1 METKSRF
8 EPVRAGPVF
17 EGHQLK
23 NSQDPSP
30 SLPPDIPSIFSQALA
45 CHQTGRLADA
55 ERLYRVVLRSQ
66 PLHFNSLNL
75 LGLLL
80 YQRGEYTAAMGHLDL
95 ALTVSPNDAAAY
107 NYRGATLKE
116 LGRPDDALASYSKA
130 IALNPKFAD
139 AYYNRG
145 NVLKEQRRFEE
156 ALTDYDQAIALNPD
170 HADAL
175 NSRGAALRALRR
187 LEEALASYGRAIAL
201 KPDNADALYNR
212 SNVLNELKRFE
223 EALTDCDQAIAIRP
237 NLTEAFNNRGNA
249 LKDLG
254 RREEAIAS
262 YDRAIALKP
271 DYADAYNNRGTAL
284 LDLKRMDEALA
295 SYAQAIAIKPDYADG
310 FWNRALCRLL
320 LGRCN
325 EGWSDYEWRWNTDRM
340 APERRNFKRPQ
351 WFGKT
356 DIAGK
361 SILLHAEQ
369 GYGDAIMAARYVRR
383 VIEKGARVILEAPAP
398 LVPLLA
404 EIEGVLQVVAKGY
417 QLPAFELH
425 CPFMSLPLAF
435 GTTLST
441 IPAGI
446 PYLSVPKMHAEKWL
460 QRLPRS
466 DKPRVGITWTGS
478 PTHKRDHERSI
489 ALRRMLPVLSRTD
502 LQLFSVQKFLREED
516 AEILQDHPHITNLGD
531 SIETFADTAAII
543 STLDLVLS
551 VDTSVVHLA
560 GALGKPVWIMLP
572 FVPDWRWLLDRDDSP
587 WYPTARLFRQSR
599 IDDWEGVIEQVSKK
613 LSIFTA
619 SSAH

>member
-8 EPVRAGPVF
+8 EPAPAGPTY
-17 EGHQLK
+17 ESHQLEK
-23 NSQDPSP
+23 SQDPSP

-45 CHQTGRLADA
+45 FHQTGRLADA
-55 ERLYRVVLRSQ
+55 ERLYRSVLRSL

-75 LGLLL
+75 LGLLH
-80 YQRGEYTAAMGHLDL
+80 YQRGEYKAAIGHLDL
-95 ALTVSPNDAAAY
+95 ALTVNPNDAAAY

-130 IALNPKFAD
+130 IALNPNFAD

-145 NVLKEQRRFEE
+145 NALKEQRGFEE
-156 ALTDYDQAIALNPD
+156 ALTDYDQALALNPD
-170 HADAL
+170 HADAF
-175 NSRGAALRALRR
+175 NSRGTALRALRR
-187 LEEALASYGRAIAL
+187 LEEALASYDRAIAL
-201 KPDNADALYNR
+201 RPDNADALYNR

-237 NLTEAFNNRGNA
+237 NLAEAFNNRGNA

-284 LDLKRMDEALA
+284 LDLKRIDEALA
-295 SYAQAIAIKPDYADG
+295 SYDQAIAIKPDYADG

-320 LGRCN
+320 LGRCD

-383 VIEKGARVILEAPAP
+383 VIEKGARVILEVPAP

-404 EIEGVLQVVAKGY
+404 EIEGVSQVVAKGH

-425 CPFMSLPLAF
+425 CPFLSLPLAF

-441 IPAGI
+441 IPADI

-489 ALRRMLPVLSRTD
+489 ALRRMEPVLSRTD

-516 AEILQDHPHITNLGD
+516 AEILRDHPHITNLGD

-560 GALGKPVWIMLP
+560 GALGKPVWVMLP
-572 FVPDWRWLLDRDDSP
+572 FVPDWRWLLDRNDSP

-599 IDDWEGVIEQVSKK
+599 IDDWEGVIEEVSKK